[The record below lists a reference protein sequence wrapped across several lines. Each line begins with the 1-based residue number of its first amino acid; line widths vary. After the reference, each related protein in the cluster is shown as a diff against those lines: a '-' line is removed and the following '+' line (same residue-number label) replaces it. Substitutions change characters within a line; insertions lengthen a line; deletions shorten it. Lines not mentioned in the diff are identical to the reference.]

1 MVILEGLDMDS
12 KKDILG
18 KAKVFLDKKGSFV
31 YRVCKLLVDGEFNE
45 VLSSADL
52 THLLNEGAG
61 KKIKPNNLTALME
74 PLLREDVV
82 KVKIT
87 GNGRN
92 KKKFW
97 FPGWLDK
104 KQLECS
110 LKLDKGAMFFS
121 GKGSWTDP
129 NKNFP
134 KIVSLL
140 EGDLC
145 VVDPYYGNGTF
156 FALEKFGN
164 KRKIRFL
171 TCKLG
176 GEEQDNPTKFDNNL
190 KRFKKEFKNIELR
203 EYEKFYEL
211 HDRYIISDNA
221 LVIIGY
227 GIKDLADKESFI
239 VFLPKNLVKDFLPTL
254 KKTFEMRW
262 SKSRKI

>member
-1 MVILEGLDMDS
+1 MDS
-12 KKDILG
+12 KKNILQ
-18 KAKVFLDKKGSFV
+18 KAQTFLEKKGSFS
-31 YRVCKLLVDGEFNE
+31 YRVCKLLIDEEFNG

-52 THLLNEGAG
+52 AHLLNEGAG

-74 PLLREDVV
+74 TLLSEDII
-82 KVKIT
+82 KVKII
-87 GNGRN
+87 GRGRN

-104 KQLECS
+104 KRLECAFN
-110 LKLDKGAMFFS
+110 LDKGVMFFS

-134 KIVSLL
+134 KIVEIL

-145 VVDPYYGNGTF
+145 IVDPYYGNGTF
-156 FALEKFGN
+156 FVLEKFGK

-171 TCKLG
+171 TYKLG
-176 GEEQDNPTKFDNNL
+176 DEEQKNRTKFDINL
-190 KRFKKEFKNIELR
+190 RRFKKEFKNIELKA
-203 EYEKFYEL
+203 YGQFYEL

-221 LVIIGY
+221 LVIVGY

-254 KKTFEMRW
+254 KKTFEIRW
-262 SKSRKI
+262 KKSNNI